1 MMWHV
6 LPLGLFLLGRLTSAA
21 APYGEYILAPT
32 SRTIYPASIYS
43 VNGTVSDAQSLIDSP
58 SDATALLRGNSTITF
73 DYGKNIAGLVSITVG
88 TSSSPDAVLALT
100 FTESNL
106 WINGQASDGTADAGL
121 DTPLYLSVGA
131 GPGTYTVGDEFERGA
146 FRYLSVV
153 SNSTGTVE
161 VKSVVV
167 DYRAA
172 PTQDDLTSYTGYF
185 HSNDELL
192 NRIWY
197 AGAYTCQIC
206 SIDPAHGDSLV
217 WLRVINST
225 QVIELP
231 ETVAWWS
238 NYTIT
243 GGKTALVDGAKRDR
257 LVWPGDL
264 VVAAPTI
271 FVSTGD
277 MDSIRNA
284 LDSLLSLQNSTG
296 ALPYAGSPFIQV
308 TKSYSF
314 TYHLH
319 NLLDIA
325 LYYEYKN
332 DLTYLQSVWGNFT
345 LGLSFTLGYV
355 DATGLLN
362 VTTPSDWLRIGM
374 GGHNVEANAILH
386 YTLNKGIGLANIL
399 NDTGSASKWASYAS
413 GIKSAA
419 NELLWDNSTSL
430 YRDNETTTLHPQ
442 DGNAWAI
449 VSNLTLSTPQSLAVS
464 DALKSRWGPYG
475 APAPEAGGSPETVSP
490 FIGYFELMA
499 HYMAGNASASHELMR
514 TEWGFMLD
522 DPRMT
527 NSTFIEGY
535 SADGSL
541 HYAPYTNDARVSHAH
556 GWSAGPTSLLTLYTA
571 GLRIESAGGATW
583 AIAPRLGGLSTV
595 EAGYTEPL
603 GAFSVSVG
611 GDSASGAITALN
623 FTTPAGTT
631 GTVDLGSGVTGSLQ
645 DATGNVVALSN
656 GRATEVKGGSWKLV
670 TSGQFVTSSGSSAAE
685 NTWALLLS
693 LVATLFFMILA

>member
-1 MMWHV
+1 M
-6 LPLGLFLLGRLTSAA
+6 LSILAISLCLFSQLASATS
-21 APYGEYILAPT
+21 PYAEYILAPS
-32 SRTIYPASIYS
+32 SRTVYPASVYR
-43 VNGTVSDAQSLIDSP
+43 VNGTVSNAQSLVDSP
-58 SDATALLRGNSTITF
+58 SNATAILRGNSTITF
-73 DYGKNIAGLVSITVG
+73 DYGKNIAGIVSVTVG
-88 TSSSPDAVLALT
+88 SSSSPDAVLALT
-100 FTESNL
+100 FTESSL
-106 WINGQASDGTADAGL
+106 WINGKASDGTADAGL

-131 GPGTYTVGDEFERGA
+131 GPGTYTVDDQYERGG

-153 SNSTGTVE
+153 SNSSGSIEVE
-161 VKSVVV
+161 SVVV

-172 PTQDDLTSYTGYF
+172 PAMEDLTSYTGYF

-206 SIDPAHGDSLV
+206 SIDPTHGDTLV

-231 ETVAWWS
+231 ETVGWWS

-264 VVAAPTI
+264 VVAAPSI

-277 MDSIRNA
+277 MDSIRNG
-284 LDSLLSLQNSTG
+284 LDSLLSLQNSSG

-308 TKSYSF
+308 TKLYSF

-325 LYYEYKN
+325 LYYEYTN
-332 DLTYLQSVWGNFT
+332 DLTYLQSVWSNFT
-345 LGLSFTLGYV
+345 LGLKFTLSYV
-355 DATGLLN
+355 DETGLLD
-362 VTTPSDWLRIGM
+362 VTTDADWLRIGM
-374 GGHNVEANAILH
+374 GGHNIEANAILY
-386 YTLNKGIGLANIL
+386 YTLNKGVGLANIL
-399 NDTGSASKWASYAS
+399 NDTASASNWTSYAS

-419 NELLWDNSTSL
+419 NNLLWDNSTSL

-442 DGNAWAI
+442 DGNAWAV
-449 VSNLTLSTPQSLAVS
+449 VSNLTLSTSQSLAIS
-464 DALKSRWGPYG
+464 DALQSRWGPYG

-527 NSTFIEGY
+527 NSTFIEGF

-556 GWSAGPTSLLTLYTA
+556 GWSAGPTSLLTFYTA
-571 GLRIESAGGATW
+571 GLRIESAGGASWT
-583 AIAPRLGGLSTV
+583 IAPRLGGLSSV
-595 EAGYTEPL
+595 EAGYTAPL
-603 GAFSVSVG
+603 GAFSVTAQ
-611 GDSASGAITALN
+611 GDLSSGAITALN

-631 GTVDLGSGVTGSLQ
+631 GTVDLGSGVSGSLQ
-645 DATGNVVALSN
+645 DTNENTVILSN
-656 GRATEVKGGSWKLV
+656 GQATGVNGGSWKLV
-670 TSGQFVTSSGSSAAE
+670 TSGQYVTSGSLSMGNNLPLSSAVA
-685 NTWALLLS
+685 AILLFML
-693 LVATLFFMILA
+693 LV

>member
-1 MMWHV
+1 MLHGLA
-6 LPLGLFLLGRLTSAA
+6 LPLFLLGQLASAA

-32 SRTIYPASIYS
+32 SRTVYPASVYR
-43 VNGTVSDAQSLIDSP
+43 VNGTVSDAQSLVDAP
-58 SDATALLRGNSTITF
+58 SNATAILRGNSTITF
-73 DYGKNIAGLVSITVG
+73 DYGKNIAGLVSVTVG
-88 TSSSPDAVLALT
+88 ASSSPDAVLALT
-100 FTESNL
+100 FTESSL
-106 WINGQASDGTADAGL
+106 WINGKASDGTADAGL

-172 PTQDDLTSYTGYF
+172 PTQEDLTSYTGYF

-206 SIDPAHGDSLV
+206 SIDPTHGDTLV

-231 ETVAWWS
+231 ETVGWWS

-264 VVAAPTI
+264 VVAAPSI

-284 LDSLLSLQNSTG
+284 LDSLLSLQNSSG

-308 TKSYSF
+308 TKLYSF

-325 LYYEYKN
+325 LYYEYTN

-345 LGLSFTLGYV
+345 LGLGFTLSYV
-355 DATGLLN
+355 DETGLLD
-362 VTTPSDWLRIGM
+362 VATDADWLRVGM
-374 GGHNVEANAILH
+374 GGHNIEANAILY
-386 YTLNKGIGLANIL
+386 YTLNKGIGLANLL
-399 NDTGSASKWASYAS
+399 NDTGSASNWTGYAS

-419 NELLWDNSTSL
+419 NELLWDNPTSL

-449 VSNLTLSTPQSLAVS
+449 VSNLTLSTSQSLAIS

-475 APAPEAGGSPETVSP
+475 APAPEAGGFPETVSP

-556 GWSAGPTSLLTLYTA
+556 GWSAGPTSLLTFYTA

-595 EAGYTEPL
+595 EAGYTAPL
-603 GAFSVSVG
+603 GAFSVSVE
-611 GDSASGAITALN
+611 GDSISGAVTSLN
-623 FTTPAGTT
+623 FTTPLGTK
-631 GTVDLGSGVTGSLQ
+631 GTVDLGSGVIGSLQ

-656 GRATEVKGGSWKLV
+656 GQATGVKGGSWKLV
-670 TSGQFVTSSGSSAAE
+670 TSGQYVNSGSSAAQDS
-685 NTWALLLS
+685 WALSLS
-693 LVATLFFMILA
+693 LVATLLFVLVV